1 MIWKANNPSKATLAL
16 AVTITLLTPLA
27 TEAGPRVYGRIRNAL
42 VYTDRDHKNRD
53 GRSGNDWDVQSH
65 TSRFGLKG
73 SERLGSGFKAIY
85 QLEWEVDTAN
95 GVNLGRQLRNRLG
108 YAGLKSGWG
117 TLSIGR
123 QWTPHYIAVN
133 KSDVWQVGGVNDQYL
148 GPTRLGDMLL
158 YRTPEY
164 LGFNARLALVMA
176 SEDDPPNLG
185 RDGVDIWNASIDFN
199 NGPVSIGTS
208 YVDYR
213 GSGPENREL
222 WGVGAKY
229 RFSGFTVIA
238 QYEYEREQVSD
249 NAYEWSLVGEYK
261 LKNNILRVMYSDQEK
276 NGSNSANWALGVQH
290 YFSRRTSLYAEYQNT
305 RINRSKRFGSGLR
318 IDF

>member
-1 MIWKANNPSKATLAL
+1 MILKGNRLPRAVLTLI
-16 AVTITLLTPLA
+16 VTTTLLTPVV
-27 TEAGPRVYGRIRNAL
+27 TEAEPRVYGRIRNAL
-42 VYTDRDHKNRD
+42 VYTDRDHNNRE
-53 GRSGNDWDVQSH
+53 GRAGNDWDVQSH

-73 SERLGSGFKAIY
+73 SERLGDGLKVIY

-95 GVNLGRQLRNRLG
+95 GVNLGGPLRNRLG
-108 YAGLKSGWG
+108 YAGLKSNWG

-133 KSDVWQVGGVNDQYL
+133 KSDVWQLNGMNEQYL

-164 LGFNARLALVMA
+164 LGFNARLGVVMA
-176 SEDDPPNLG
+176 AEDDAPNLG
-185 RDGVDIWNASIDFN
+185 RDGVDIWNASVDFN

-208 YVDYR
+208 YLDYR
-213 GSGPENREL
+213 GSGLENREL

-229 RFSGFTVIA
+229 RYSRFTFIA
-238 QYEYEREQVSD
+238 QYEYQREQVTD

-261 LKNNILRVMYSDQEK
+261 LNNNLLRIMYSDQEK
-276 NGSNSANWALGVQH
+276 GGSNSYNWALGVQH
-290 YFSRRTSLYAEYQNT
+290 YFSRRTSIYAEFQNN
-305 RINRSKRFGSGLR
+305 RIHREQRLGSGLR